1 MFVLFSYSTVFVVA
15 YSQGSVCVF
24 LYLCVRV
31 YLCVCVFVYLCICV
45 CVYLCICVFVC
56 VMYGLLSQLWPR
68 VTCLLCPG
76 TAKAGALF
84 KLQPELRIHPG
95 YTHCSGLHTLDWC
108 DRFDKYNLD
117 SVFRKPQS
125 HSLQIVYKNCSS
137 SNSG

>member
-1 MFVLFSYSTVFVVA
+1 MHLLHCVFVLFSCTVV
-15 YSQGSVCVF
+15 SVLLHICK
-24 LYLCVRV
+24 
-31 YLCVCVFVYLCICV
+31 LCICV
-45 CVYLCICVFVC
+45 YVLVFIYLCISVFVC
-56 VMYGLLSQLWPR
+56 
-68 VTCLLCPG
+68 LCVCNVRIAISALASCHLPLVSG
-76 TAKAGALF
+76 RAKAGALF
-84 KLQPELRIHPG
+84 LHRLRIHPG